1 MPQFVSWFL
10 TFGARCGGTI
20 IALISYAGGFALL
33 LGATCNALVS
43 GPPLQRRHVLQ
54 QMQRIGVSSWSI
66 VTLINIFLGMVLA
79 LQSAYQL
86 QKFAANIYIA
96 GLVALSVTR
105 EIGPILTALILAGRV
120 GASIAAELGT
130 MQVTEQVDA
139 LHTLATSPV
148 RYLVVP
154 RFIAL
159 LVVAPVLTLYA
170 DFCGILGGFIVGV
183 FKLHIVPRFYWRM
196 TMEPLTL
203 TDVTTG
209 LLKTFVFAV
218 IICVVSCYEGF
229 RTEGGAE
236 GVGRST
242 TQAVVASFILIIA
255 ADCLLTAL
263 FYFGWK

>member
-1 MPQFVSWFL
+1 MQQMARWYELIRNRV
-10 TFGARCGGTI
+10 GAAVIGMV
-20 IALISYAGGFALL
+20 SYAGGFALL
-33 LGATCNALVS
+33 LGETCGFLAARV
-43 GPPLQRRHVLQ
+43 RRQHVLQ
-54 QMQRIGVSSWSI
+54 QMQTIGVNSWSI
-66 VTLINIFLGMVLA
+66 VALINVFLGMVLA

-86 QKFAANIYIA
+86 QKFGGNIYIA

-130 MQVTEQVDA
+130 MRVTEQIDA
-139 LHTLATSPV
+139 LETLATSPV

-159 LVVAPVLTLYA
+159 LVVEPVLTLYA
-170 DFCGILGGFIVGV
+170 DFCGILGGYIVGV
-183 FKLHIVPRFYWRM
+183 FKLNITPRFYWRM
-196 TMEPLTL
+196 TTEPLVFR
-203 TDVTTG
+203 DVFTG
-209 LLKTFVFAV
+209 LLKSLVFAV
-218 IICVVSCYEGF
+218 IICIVSCYEGF

-242 TQAVVASFILIIA
+242 TRAVVLSFILIIA

-263 FYFGWK
+263 FYFGWR